1 MSEYDT
7 DCAQLAA
14 FGAHVEQ
21 PAPVPSTGDVWQEVI
36 DAEPLAVLREL
47 YEARRALGIERY
59 GVPLQRGNGRDTARD
74 LEEELLDALA
84 YATGIGWGD
93 IAAAVRT
100 TLLCV
105 VARRQRL
112 ARQGGGL

>member
-21 PAPVPSTGDVWQEVI
+21 PAPTPGTGDVWQEII
-36 DAEPLAVLREL
+36 DGEPLAVLREL
-47 YEARRALGIERY
+47 YEARRALGVERY
-59 GVPLQRGNGRDTARD
+59 GTPLQRDNGRDTARD

-84 YATGIGWGD
+84 YATALEWWGVATV
-93 IAAAVRT
+93 IRVV
-100 TLLCV
+100 LICV
-105 VARRQRL
+105 VTRRR
-112 ARQGGGL
+112 GGA